1 VFTLLALS
9 IQTAK
14 FGTSSIADIFELI
27 GWVLLFIS
35 GISGLWRLEFLPV
48 EREKLVMRDEY
59 EYEYEN
65 KIIKVQQLSQSGVN
79 GVHVL
84 EDNEAQIVA
93 SNIHQYE
100 NAVNAL
106 NPLIKKLETSNTRK
120 YQVHRYLFVA
130 ALLCLLSTQNII
142 ASIIIC

>member
-1 VFTLLALS
+1 
-9 IQTAK
+9 
-14 FGTSSIADIFELI
+14 
-27 GWVLLFIS
+27 
-35 GISGLWRLEFLPV
+35 
-48 EREKLVMRDEY
+48 
-59 EYEYEN
+59 
-65 KIIKVQQLSQSGVN
+65 VN

-93 SNIHQYE
+93 SNIQQYE

>member
-48 EREKLVMRDEY
+48 EREKLVMRD
-59 EYEYEN
+59 EYEN

>member
-59 EYEYEN
+59 EYEN
-65 KIIKVQQLSQSGVN
+65 KIIKV
-79 GVHVL
+79 
-84 EDNEAQIVA
+84 
-93 SNIHQYE
+93 
-100 NAVNAL
+100 
-106 NPLIKKLETSNTRK
+106 
-120 YQVHRYLFVA
+120 
-130 ALLCLLSTQNII
+130 
-142 ASIIIC
+142 